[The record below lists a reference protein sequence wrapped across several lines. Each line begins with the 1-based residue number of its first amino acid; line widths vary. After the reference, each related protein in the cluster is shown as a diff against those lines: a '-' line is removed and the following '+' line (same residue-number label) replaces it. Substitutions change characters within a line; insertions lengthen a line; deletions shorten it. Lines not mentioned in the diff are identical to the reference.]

1 MDTWNVESERRIIE
15 KRLLGELWYYIK
27 KIFLMGSSPIVAAT
41 HQSIWRHL
49 YDSMHNA
56 QKPKSKL
63 KFVTLDEK
71 SNMSALW
78 RREEFLRIFSKE
90 HLVEDTEYRGKYATQ
105 KKSGASHN
113 LDPGSFSVNPFWGRR
128 PDGVAIN
135 EALHIV
141 YILEFNPR
149 GKRSRSNWV
158 AQKHYQCAQSS
169 CSGVEIWAD

>member
-1 MDTWNVESERRIIE
+1 
-15 KRLLGELWYYIK
+15 
-27 KIFLMGSSPIVAAT
+27 
-41 HQSIWRHL
+41 
-49 YDSMHNA
+49 MHNA

-141 YILEFNPR
+141 YILEFKLSTDRDEGLLEVKEAEAN
-149 GKRSRSNWV
+149 
-158 AQKHYQCAQSS
+158 
-169 CSGVEIWAD
+169 E